1 MYLLIFDKHVLQ
13 SDISRHLERGI
24 AAMSHTVTANRLADG
39 RVVFRTPEGRWSLA
53 LAEAGF
59 APSEAEA
66 KPLLDAA
73 LGDAAAQII
82 VDPYLI
88 EVDRTGAA
96 PRPVKLRE
104 AIRAFGPTIAYAPEA
119 LLEAAE

>member
-1 MYLLIFDKHVLQ
+1 MAGYSGTPLPKKLGVNAGHRVLLDGAPPGF
-13 SDISRHLERGI
+13 E
-24 AAMSHTVTANRLADG
+24 LADRPDG
-39 RVVFRTPEGRWSLA
+39 IWSLA

-59 APSEAEA
+59 APSEADA

-73 LGDAAAQII
+73 QLDAARQII

-88 EVDRTGAA
+88 EVDRSGPA

-104 AIRAFGPTIAYAPEA
+104 AIRAFGPTIAYAPAA

>member
-1 MYLLIFDKHVLQ
+1 MLQ
-13 SDISRHLERGI
+13 SDMSPHSESGI

-39 RVVFRTPEGRWSLA
+39 RVVFRRPDGAWSLA

-59 APSEAEA
+59 APSEADA

-73 LGDAAAQII
+73 VSDAAAQIV

-88 EVDRTGAA
+88 EVDRTGPA

-104 AIRAFGPTIAYAPEA
+104 AIRAFGPTIPYAAAA

>member
-1 MYLLIFDKHVLQ
+1 MAH
-13 SDISRHLERGI
+13 
-24 AAMSHTVTANRLADG
+24 AVTANRLVDG
-39 RVVFRTPEGRWSLA
+39 RVVFRRPDGIWSLA

-59 APSEAEA
+59 APSEADA

-73 LGDAAAQII
+73 HIDAAAQII

-88 EVDRTGAA
+88 EVDRSGAA

-104 AIRAFGPTIAYAPEA
+104 AIRAFGPTIAYAPAA